1 MPVYNSEAYVSEA
14 IESILS
20 QSYTNFE
27 FLIIDDGSTDNTRAK
42 IKASAEKDERIIFIE
57 NRENLGICE
66 TLNRAIHCAQGSYI
80 VRMDSDDICE
90 THRIERQL

>member
-14 IESILS
+14 IESILG

-27 FLIIDDGSTDNTRAK
+27 FLIIDDGSTDNTKVTIREYAK
-42 IKASAEKDERIIFIE
+42 KDERIIFLE

-66 TLNRAIHCAQGSYI
+66 TLNRAIQYAQGSYI

-90 THRIERQL
+90 THRIETQL